1 MIVKTSQRDGAA
13 WLAAHLTRADT
24 NESVEIVGGRD
35 IVALDV
41 RLALRQFE
49 AQWRL
54 SGSRAR
60 DFLVHAAISPSQPL
74 SREQWAEAWRIYEWQ
89 HCLHGQPYIEVEH
102 GKPGETGRPSHR
114 HRVYLRVR
122 TDGRAV
128 HLAFTHRV
136 NEVIARLCELSFA
149 HPLTRG
155 AHNRAVV
162 NYLEQNGYSEEAEQ
176 LRSLTAGRRPRA
188 ARSESEAQQESRSG
202 CSKAAAAKIVAAAWH
217 SADGPHA
224 RRAALAEAGFT
235 LARGDRRD
243 TVIAVDASGK
253 AWALNRLLTTGER
266 GAWTAARV
274 RRDLE
279 GVIDTLPSVE
289 ELRSSRHGGADQQDK
304 GLRSDKADLFVGAP
318 AVPPA
323 EPKVSAAP
331 APTLEDE
338 AEAYW
343 ASEFD
348 DEIPVISAPAL
359 PIPVICRLGADA
371 VIPAASSAADVHGTE
386 DVEKGEAEGPSAEP
400 VRPITASSPLPTAA
414 GTVVVPPATPDVRSG
429 TASSADVPSGIDH
442 VRAAPLRRR
451 KAKAQ
456 EEAASAESPSQT
468 PTQRSPIADRRK
480 EPERSVPAVAVD
492 RSGNRTHTK
501 PPMPIDGPAASQVDR
516 LRPLSR
522 DQRRSSLPPVPD
534 RLERED
540 YGSRQ
545 PSERPS
551 VSQMEEARRRA
562 AHNTKLTTRLINDLT
577 AQTPSHT
584 TSTATTTSAHIPS
597 PAPDDSIVTVL
608 RSYAGS
614 LMDWWNSRRLPGHDT
629 DALRRRLDQTWRALL
644 AATRKWLSERGAGR
658 SSETVQSFLT
668 REIGRNHPDAR
679 EAHEGWLDRVYQPAA
694 AAVRVIDRTSEGPFS
709 VRHNDG
715 LRFRTGSERQRT
727 GG

>member
-1 MIVKTSQRDGAA
+1 
-13 WLAAHLTRADT
+13 
-24 NESVEIVGGRD
+24 VEIVGGRD

-41 RLALRQFE
+41 HLALRQFE

-60 DFLVHAAISPSQPL
+60 DFLVHAAISPAQPL

-122 TDGRAV
+122 TNGRAV

-136 NEVIARLCELSFA
+136 NEVVARLCELSFA

-176 LRSLTAGRRPRA
+176 LRRLTAGRRPRA

-202 CSKAAAAKIVAAAWH
+202 CSKAAAAEIVAAAWH

-224 RRAALAEAGFT
+224 RRAALAEAGFV

-243 TVIAVDASGK
+243 TVLAVDAGGESR
-253 AWALNRLLTTGER
+253 ALHRLLTNGER

-274 RRDLE
+274 RRELE
-279 GVIDTLPSVE
+279 GVIDALPSVK
-289 ELRSSRHGGADQQDK
+289 ELRSSRHRGTDQQDK
-304 GLRSDKADLFVGAP
+304 ELRSDKADLFVGAP
-318 AVPPA
+318 AVAPA
-323 EPKVSAAP
+323 ELETSATP
-331 APTLEDE
+331 ASTPDDE

-343 ASEFD
+343 ANEFD

-359 PIPVICRLGADA
+359 PIPVICRLRADA
-371 VIPAASSAADVHGTE
+371 VIPAASSAADGHATE
-386 DVEKGEAEGPSAEP
+386 DVEKGEEACSSAEP
-400 VRPITASSPLPTAA
+400 VWPVTAFTPLPTAA
-414 GTVVVPPATPDVRSG
+414 GTTVVPPAAPDVRSG
-429 TASSADVPSGIDH
+429 TASSADVPSDINH
-442 VRAAPLRRR
+442 VRAAPPRRR
-451 KAKAQ
+451 KAAQAQ
-456 EEAASAESPSQT
+456 EETARAEIPSQM
-468 PTQRSPIADRRK
+468 PAQISPIADRPK
-480 EPERSVPAVAVD
+480 HPAPLQSNPAIAGD
-492 RSGNRTHTK
+492 RNGNRAGTK
-501 PPMPIDGPAASQVDR
+501 PPMPIDMPAAGQMDR

-522 DQRRSSLPPVPD
+522 DRRQPSRPRVPD

-608 RSYAGS
+608 RSYAGA

-668 REIGRNHPDAR
+668 REIGRSHPDAR

-694 AAVRVIDRTSEGPFS
+694 AAVRVIDRTSEGAGS
-709 VRHNDG
+709 VRRNDG
-715 LRFRTGSERQRT
+715 SKFRTGPERQRI
-727 GG
+727 GD